1 MAVTFRLPD
10 VGEGVAEAEVIRWL
24 VSEGEQISADQ
35 PVVEVQTDKAMVEL
49 PSPVSGRVA
58 EIRWREGE
66 VVPVGEV
73 LLVVDTGEKQ
83 GKVVDPAVDQTEET
97 EKRVPVSKK
106 KGKRRRVPAAP
117 STRRLA
123 RELGI
128 DINEVEGTGPQGRVT
143 DEDVIRFTQ
152 RRENKE
158 TKLEETAERVAIRE
172 VTEDA
177 VRDIPIWVGEEILE
191 EPLSKTRRVIAER
204 LTYSA
209 TKKPHVTHF
218 DELNVDGLVAWREQR
233 KKAGQSF
240 SYLSFLLKAIAVTL
254 THYPTFNAH
263 FDEEKQVLRRYS
275 SISMGVATDT
285 PRGLLVPV
293 ISHVEQKS
301 IAELSREIA
310 ELKEATLQGTIAPAK
325 LRGSTFTVSN
335 AGSLGGQW
343 ATPIINPPEVGILAI
358 HPIERKPVVQGEQI
372 VLGWRMNVS
381 LSFDHRILDGADAIR
396 FTEKLN
402 TYTMDPGQLLAE
414 LT

>member
-1 MAVTFRLPD
+1 MAVSFKLPD

-24 VSEGEQISADQ
+24 VREGEEVSADQ

-73 LLVVDTGEKQ
+73 LLVIDNGEKQ
-83 GKVVDPAVDQTEET
+83 GEVVAPAVDQGKET
-97 EKRVPVSKK
+97 ENKIPVSKK
-106 KGKRRRVPAAP
+106 EGKRRRVPAAP

-123 RELGI
+123 RELGV
-128 DINEVEGTGPQGRVT
+128 DINEVEGTGPQGRVM

-152 RRENKE
+152 RQEDKE
-158 TKLEETAERVAIRE
+158 TEREETAERVVIRE
-172 VTEDA
+172 ATED
-177 VRDIPIWVGEEILE
+177 VVSDVSIRGGEEVWE

-204 LTYSA
+204 LTYSV

-218 DELNVDGLVAWREQR
+218 DELNVDGLVSWREQR
-233 KKAGQSF
+233 KKAGQSY

-263 FDEEKQVLRRYS
+263 FDEEKQVLRRFS
-275 SISMGVATDT
+275 SVSLGMATDT

-293 ISHVEQKS
+293 ISEVEKKS
-301 IAELSREIA
+301 IAQLSKEIA
-310 ELKEATLQGTIAPAK
+310 ELKEATLKGTILPSK